1 MRGGITGAGL
11 LSGAMLLSASA
22 SAQDT
27 TQPAGDAQP
36 ASVPGDIVVTALHR
50 ASTVQTT
57 PLSIAAL
64 SGDTLAKTGAT
75 QLADYFRQVPNLNVT
90 SAQGGSSR
98 ISIRGVNAAG
108 EATVGLYYDE
118 TPVTGPSGTTQDS
131 GGVAADMNLF
141 DVERVEV
148 LRGPQGTLYG
158 SSSMAGTLR
167 IIFNKPNSKRYE
179 AAAEEQVSTTAHGS
193 MGYFVKGMVNAPII
207 SDKLAVRIVGYYE
220 KRPGWIDNVL
230 FGTKN
235 INDSSNWGVRGLIGY
250 TPDDKTTI
258 TGTVSYQKST
268 AKDQQGWYP
277 SVGLYQ
283 TNSPTQL
290 PFDSK
295 MQLYNL
301 KGDRALGFA
310 TLTATASYYKYQFLR
325 AYDFTPSTQA
335 YANSTAACPSYY
347 GQSTACT
354 AAQFSAYRSNGLA
367 QLPAIGYQP
376 AYVRSQ
382 NYEMRLASDDHM
394 PAWLQWTMG
403 AYYEKRHDHIDSQT
417 VSADPATGAV
427 YQPLRYF
434 SYRYVETD
442 ERQVA
447 GFGEVSL
454 KPLPGLT
461 VTGGARYYDYQ
472 KTTSGQ
478 SYLGSVYTGSIA
490 APYTAVQ
497 ASANGWL
504 EKANISYKFTPRIMA
519 YATAS
524 KGFRPGGANNIP
536 VLPVNLLA
544 YKADSLWN
552 YEIGLKS
559 SWLDNRLIVN
569 GAIFD
574 VEWSNMQT
582 SARTADGLYSFLT
595 NAGKARIRGGEVDI
609 TAKPMRGITLT
620 GAAGY
625 SDARL
630 TQDQSNAAVL
640 VTASTG
646 KAGDLIPNTPAWT
659 ASSSASYD
667 WAISSALNGMI
678 RADFAYTGAM
688 QSTFRITDPY
698 YTAYGNYATVNLRAG
713 VEKDRWGVY
722 IFCQNVGDKVG
733 NVGVSNGY
741 GYTGLTYSIQPRT
754 VGINLHVGI

>member
-1 MRGGITGAGL
+1 MTSMGALGA
-11 LSGAMLLSASA
+11 AMLMSTAA
-22 SAQDT
+22 HAQDT
-27 TQPAGDAQP
+27 AETPP

-57 PLSIAAL
+57 PLSIAAI

-75 QLADYFRQVPNLNVT
+75 QMTDYFRQVPNLNVT
-90 SAQGGSSR
+90 ASQGGSNR

-167 IIFNKPNSKRYE
+167 IIFNKPDYKKYD
-179 AAAEEQVSTTAHGS
+179 AATEEQVSSTAHGS
-193 MGYFVKGMVNAPII
+193 MGYFFKGMVNIPII
-207 SDKLAVRIVGYYE
+207 TDKLAVRVVAYDE
-220 KRPGWIDNVL
+220 KRPGWIDNVR
-230 FGTKN
+230 FGTKD
-235 INDSSNWGVRGLIGY
+235 INDSTNWGVRGLIGY
-250 TPDDKTTI
+250 KPDDKTTI
-258 TGTVSYQKST
+258 TAMLTYQKSS

-277 SVGLYQ
+277 GVGLYQ
-283 TNSPTQL
+283 TNSPAQL
-290 PFDSK
+290 PFNTR

-325 AYDFTPSTQA
+325 AYDFSASTAA
-335 YANSTAACPSYY
+335 YANSTAACPGYY
-347 GQSTACT
+347 GQSTACST
-354 AAQFSAYRSNGLA
+354 AQFSAYQANGLA

-382 NYEMRLASDDHM
+382 NYEVRLASDDHM
-394 PAWLQWTMG
+394 PAWLQWTVG
-403 AYYEKRHDHIDSQT
+403 SYFEKRHDHIDSQT
-417 VSADPATGAV
+417 VSGDPATGAV
-427 YQPLRYF
+427 YMPLRYF

-442 ERQVA
+442 ERQIA

-461 VTGGARYYDYQ
+461 ITGGARYYDYQ

-478 SYLGSVYTGSIA
+478 SYLGNVYTGSVA
-490 APYTAVQ
+490 APYTSVQ

-504 EKANISYKFTPRIMA
+504 EKANVSYKVNQRVMVYTS
-519 YATAS
+519 AS

-536 VLPVNLLA
+536 VLPANLLA

-559 SWLDNRLIVN
+559 SWLDNHLIVN

-582 SARTADGLYSFLT
+582 AARTADGLYSFLT
-595 NAGKARIRGGEVDI
+595 NAGKARIRGGEIDI
-609 TAKPMRGITLT
+609 TARPIRGITLT

-625 SDARL
+625 SNAHL
-630 TQDQSNAAVL
+630 TQDQSNSAVL
-640 VTASTG
+640 VTTSTG
-646 KAGDLIPNTPAWT
+646 KNGDLIPNTPAWT
-659 ASSSASYD
+659 ASSSAAYN
-667 WAISSALNGMI
+667 WAINSRIDGMV
-678 RADFAYTGAM
+678 RVDFAYTGAM
-688 QSTFRITDPY
+688 QSTFRKTDPY

-713 VEKDRWGVY
+713 IEKDRWGVY
-722 IFCQNVGDKVG
+722 VFCQNIGDKVG
-733 NVGVSNGY
+733 NVGVTNGF

-754 VGINLHVGI
+754 IGLNVHFGL